1 MESVL
6 NDTEKRFILAE
17 MIKLSD
23 VDIGV
28 LIHLVKSHDI
38 QPNWL
43 HMQLPGGR
51 NMSQCLHAAETMFN
65 TPMPPPLISP
75 LKRQSLGDLSDYGP
89 NKRQAIASPGEVS
102 PRGFPLGPNTQP
114 ASGAQPVNIQPRPNG
129 FPSGLPAPTPSVS
142 ASPYNPA
149 PTARKRGRPPK
160 SAQSAW
166 QVSTYQN
173 ITPAPHPSS
182 PAFAP
187 QPHSPRLPAPATQQS
202 PVQGPPDPKRAKKG
216 LPEIAPRPPQG
227 APAAEP
233 AARLPAVPGTGAEY
247 QNWRDET
254 TRRDYYQVHASE
266 PPARERPSSSF
277 APILPRPRSP
287 LPPPREL
294 ARGASA
300 EPRHYTVTPPPSAPE
315 PVKTENQ
322 PTATGP
328 IQT

>member
-1 MESVL
+1 
-6 NDTEKRFILAE
+6 
-17 MIKLSD
+17 
-23 VDIGV
+23 
-28 LIHLVKSHDI
+28 
-38 QPNWL
+38 
-43 HMQLPGGR
+43 
-51 NMSQCLHAAETMFN
+51 MSQCLQAAEVMFN
-65 TPMPPPLISP
+65 TPMQPPLISP
-75 LKRQSLGDLSDYGP
+75 LKRQSLGELSDYGP

-102 PRGFPLGPNTQP
+102 PRGFPMGPNSQP
-114 ASGAQPVNIQPRPNG
+114 APGTQPVNIQPRPNG
-129 FPSGLPAPTPSVS
+129 FLGGLPAPTPSIS

-149 PTARKRGRPPK
+149 PTTRKRGRPPK

-187 QPHSPRLPAPATQQS
+187 QPNSPRLQPPAAQQS
-202 PVQGPPDPKRAKKG
+202 PVQGQPEAKRAKKG

-233 AARLPAVPGTGAEY
+233 PALPPAVPGAAAEY
-247 QNWRDET
+247 QKWREET
-254 TRRDYYQVHASE
+254 ARRDYYQVHATE
-266 PPARERPSSSF
+266 PSPRERPSSF

-294 ARGASA
+294 VRGAST
-300 EPRHYTVTPPPSAPE
+300 EPRHFTATPPPSATE
-315 PVKTENQ
+315 PVKNESQ
-322 PTATGP
+322 PATTGSMTGP

>member
-23 VDIGV
+23 VDVGV

-38 QPNWL
+38 QPKWMY
-43 HMQLPGGR
+43 MQLPGGR
-51 NMSQCLHAAETMFN
+51 NMSQCLHAAEAMFN

-75 LKRQSLGDLSDYGP
+75 LKRPSLGELSDYGP
-89 NKRQAIASPGEVS
+89 NKRQALASPGEVS
-102 PRGFPLGPNTQP
+102 PRGFPPGPSSQP
-114 ASGAQPVNIQPRPNG
+114 APGTQPVNIQPRPNG
-129 FPSGLPAPTPSVS
+129 FPPGLPAPSPSVS
-142 ASPYNPA
+142 ATPYNPA
-149 PTARKRGRPPK
+149 PKARKRGRPPK
-160 SAQSAW
+160 STQSTW

-173 ITPAPHPSS
+173 ITPAPHPPS

-187 QPHSPRLPAPATQQS
+187 QPHSPHLPPPAAQQS
-202 PVQGPPDPKRAKKG
+202 PIQGQPDPKRAKKG

-227 APAAEP
+227 PPTAEP
-233 AARLPAVPGTGAEY
+233 AAMLPGVPGAALEY
-247 QNWRDET
+247 QKWREET
-254 TRRDYYQVHASE
+254 SRRDYYQLHTFE
-266 PPARERPSSSF
+266 PPPRERPASF

-294 ARGASA
+294 PRGAST
-300 EPRHYTVTPPPSAPE
+300 EPRHFAATPPPSAPE
-315 PVKTENQ
+315 PVRNDSQT
-322 PTATGP
+322 TTTGP